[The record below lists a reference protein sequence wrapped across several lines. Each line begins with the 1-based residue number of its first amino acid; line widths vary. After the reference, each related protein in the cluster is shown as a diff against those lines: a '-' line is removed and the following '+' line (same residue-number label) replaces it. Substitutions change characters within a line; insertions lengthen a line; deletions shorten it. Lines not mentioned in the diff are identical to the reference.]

1 MGGSLVVS
9 VPNEVIEYW
18 NLKKGDEV
26 RVSVDEGAIKIEPKQ
41 TIRIQTISEEAIAQ
55 YSKLMKGIQAK
66 VTMDSEASALHIEF
80 RGENDEA
87 VHTLLRNLWRNLPF
101 LLSMIGLGSV
111 EASPKPRKG
120 RRKGKRHDGANT
132 NKMAKGWLPLP

>member
-1 MGGSLVVS
+1 MAELKRETKQLWVDRRLIKMGGSLVVS
-9 VPNEVIEYW
+9 VPTKAIEQW

-26 RVSVDEGAIKIEPKQ
+26 CVSVDEGAIKIEPKQ
-41 TIRIQTISEEAIAQ
+41 TTRIQTISEEAVAQ

-87 VHTLLRNLWRNLPF
+87 VHTILHNLWRNLPF
-101 LLSMIGLGSV
+101 LLSMMGLGSV
-111 EASPKPRKG
+111 EEAG
-120 RRKGKRHDGANT
+120 GGGGGTA
-132 NKMAKGWLPLP
+132 L

>member
-9 VPNEVIEYW
+9 VPTKVIKQW

-26 RVSVDEGAIKIEPKQ
+26 RVSVDERAIKIEPKQ
-41 TIRIQTISEEAIAQ
+41 TTRIQTISEEAVAQ

-87 VHTLLRNLWRNLPF
+87 VHTILHNLWRNLPF
-101 LLSMIGLGSV
+101 LLSMMGLDSV
-111 EASPKPRKG
+111 EEAG
-120 RRKGKRHDGANT
+120 GAE
-132 NKMAKGWLPLP
+132 KKLG

>member
-1 MGGSLVVS
+1 MQILDVARSLRIYCSRVTK
-9 VPNEVIEYW
+9 VIEQW

-26 RVSVDEGAIKIEPKQ
+26 RVSVDERAIKIEPKQ
-41 TIRIQTISEEAIAQ
+41 TTRIQTISEEAVAQ

-87 VHTLLRNLWRNLPF
+87 VHTILHNLWRNLPF
-101 LLSMIGLGSV
+101 LLSMIGLDSV
-111 EASPKPRKG
+111 EEAG
-120 RRKGKRHDGANT
+120 GAE
-132 NKMAKGWLPLP
+132 KKLG